1 MKKSIVLIFIV
12 FLFNPSFA
20 SKLDDL
26 NEKLDGIQIQMEMDR
41 LNRAYDEVDR
51 MIEQQNKAYDNYYK
65 LQNTPAYP
73 ANNLPA
79 NTSYYQGTKRN
90 WIDEVLKN
98 AIGAGI
104 IGGLV
109 SIFLWL
115 RGKSKRSKKEENELS
130 ISRENI
136 QHKTE
141 TQRYSADPLDKNT
154 FTKSDSQIFSS
165 NARWARA
172 ISKED
177 ILQLKPIAPKKT
189 ELVSIRMWLIIS
201 YVLLCLLM
209 IYIIYRREYS

>member
-1 MKKSIVLIFIV
+1 
-12 FLFNPSFA
+12 
-20 SKLDDL
+20 
-26 NEKLDGIQIQMEMDR
+26 MEMDR

-51 MIEQQNKAYDNYYK
+51 MIEQQNKAYDKYYK

-73 ANNLPA
+73 TNNLPA
-79 NTSYYQGTKRN
+79 NTSDYQSTKRS
-90 WIDEVLKN
+90 WVDEVLKN

-109 SIFLWL
+109 STFLWL
-115 RGKSKRSKKEENELS
+115 RAKSKRSKKEDEKESS
-130 ISRENI
+130 ISGENT
-136 QHKTE
+136 QHLTE

-177 ILQLKPIAPKKT
+177 ILQLKPIVPKKT
-189 ELVSIRMWLIIS
+189 ELVTIKMWLIIS

-209 IYIIYRREYS
+209 IYIIYRREYIH